1 MAYLNTVSLI
11 GNIGAEPEVR
21 TIDNN
26 PQNPNGAFKLA
37 TFRVATTERFKD
49 RSGETREQTQWHQC
63 VAPGNLADIV
73 EKYIHKGAS
82 VYVSG
87 KLTYRSWKDKDGN
100 DRNTTE
106 IRVNTIQMLDRR
118 PNAGQASAPTSF
130 TAQPEPETQDLP
142 F

>member
-11 GNIGAEPEVR
+11 GNIGADPEVR
-21 TIDNN
+21 YLENQGQ
-26 PQNPNGAFKLA
+26 QNKLVTFK
-37 TFRVATTERFKD
+37 VATTEKYRD
-49 RSGETREQTQWHQC
+49 RNGNQQEQTQWHQC